1 MNNNLVN
8 NKTSRRT
15 FIKYMLMGSAAAA
28 GASIL
33 KGTRFSSG
41 DKLYSSQSSVFSPR
55 IEKKNLFDNK
65 FVKRFLVR

>member
-1 MNNNLVN
+1 MLQVEKALANFN
-8 NKTSRRT
+8 RT
-15 FIKYMLMGSAAAA
+15 Q
-28 GASIL
+28 
-33 KGTRFSSG
+33 TQFSSG

>member
-1 MNNNLVN
+1 MNNSLVN
-8 NKTSRRT
+8 NKTSSRT
-15 FIKYMLMGSAAAA
+15 FIKYILMGSAAAA
-28 GASIL
+28 GAAIL
-33 KGTRFSSG
+33 KGTQFSSG

>member
-1 MNNNLVN
+1 
-8 NKTSRRT
+8 
-15 FIKYMLMGSAAAA
+15 MLMGSAAAA

-33 KGTRFSSG
+33 KGTQFSSG